1 MSYEWLSF
9 GGAIFVMFCC
19 GLVNLLEEVQQVLE
33 AETGAF
39 ERDGTPSMARW
50 REEESMGWLRRG
62 EQRLSVDIVMPIGVP
77 FGS

>member
-1 MSYEWLSF
+1 
-9 GGAIFVMFCC
+9 MFCC

-50 REEESMGWLRRG
+50 REEESMGGGYGEANSALVLISSCPLVCPLVRRC
-62 EQRLSVDIVMPIGVP
+62 
-77 FGS
+77 